1 MKKLTLQLEDLDVTA
16 FEVSAAA
23 DEPVGTVHGAAAVPT
38 YYSYY
43 INFTC
48 DSRCL

>member
-16 FEVSAAA
+16 FEVSATA
-23 DEPVGTVHGAAAVPT
+23 DELVGTVQGAAAVPPYT
-38 YYSYY
+38 YW
-43 INFTC
+43 IVWTC